1 MVSSPFFGRKTSS
14 SSSSFIGERE
24 REKRDC
30 AARGQQTS
38 REKEKERKSHC
49 CELARRFD
57 FVFFEEVATTGTA
70 AARVVVGVLIQV
82 EFLCGACS
90 EGRLGTFSNVFSSW
104 AERRLK
110 RRRRRRAAAAP
121 RRSSLSSA
129 VQGLGKARSA
139 RTSSATTNS
148 RTYRRAIYCART

>member
-24 REKRDC
+24 RERLCC
-30 AARGQQTS
+30 ARADFERAREREQ
-38 REKEKERKSHC
+38 EKEPIVS
-49 CELARRFD
+49 
-57 FVFFEEVATTGTA
+57 FFFCEEVATCWDCCCSCWCWCSYSGK
-70 AARVVVGVLIQV
+70 
-82 EFLCGACS
+82 EFPCGACS

-110 RRRRRRAAAAP
+110 RRRRRAAAP

>member
-1 MVSSPFFGRKTSS
+1 MVSPFWKEDIIIIHR
-14 SSSSFIGERE
+14 GERE
-24 REKRDC
+24 RERLCC
-30 AARGQQTS
+30 ARADFE
-38 REKEKERKSHC
+38 RERERKKEPLTLRTRTLSF
-49 CELARRFD
+49 RFL
-57 FVFFEEVATTGTA
+57 FFFEEVATTGTA

>member
-1 MVSSPFFGRKTSS
+1 MYGLSFLEGRHHHHSSG
-14 SSSSFIGERE
+14 RE
-24 REKRDC
+24 REIVLR
-30 AARGQQTS
+30 AGRL

-49 CELARRFD
+49 CELAHRFD
-57 FVFFEEVATTGTA
+57 FCFFEEVATTGTA
-70 AARVVVGVLIQV
+70 AARVVGVLIQVV

-110 RRRRRRAAAAP
+110 RRRRRRAAAAAP

>member
-1 MVSSPFFGRKTSS
+1 MVSPFWKED
-14 SSSSFIGERE
+14 IIIIHQGERE
-24 REKRDC
+24 RDC
-30 AARGQQTS
+30 AARGQTS

-110 RRRRRRAAAAP
+110 RRRRRRAAAAAP

>member
-38 REKEKERKSHC
+38 REKEKERKSHVC
-49 CELARRFD
+49 CEQLARRCFD
-57 FVFFEEVATTGTA
+57 FCFFFEEVC
-70 AARVVVGVLIQV
+70 

-110 RRRRRRAAAAP
+110 RRRRRRAAAAAP